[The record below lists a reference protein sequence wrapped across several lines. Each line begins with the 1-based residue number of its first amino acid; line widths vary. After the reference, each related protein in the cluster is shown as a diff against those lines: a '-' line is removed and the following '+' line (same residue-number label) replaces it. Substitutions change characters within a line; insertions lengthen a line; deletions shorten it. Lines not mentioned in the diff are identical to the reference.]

1 MAALPTHVRGGNPT
15 AAPSFAGRK
24 TLRVKEKYVLV
35 LVLIT
40 FGFVL
45 YGSFFFLPD
54 KIDQLQ
60 VVREIEDGLFKPP
73 ILEIPRLGQGNH
85 DDQRKFADKVLA
97 NKQKASEEQKA
108 ILEGARN
115 SVNQSAGFLPVASK
129 DKDQALA
136 EPAVRPPPMTPTP
149 SISSSSSSSSRPAE
163 AFLNGMQADA
173 HRRERER
180 LLQAMNKKDGK
191 DHYGFP
197 GGEPGSGEP
206 KHPDVRM
213 KRNKVRDMMRHAW
226 SGYAKFAWGA
236 NELKPISAKGHSA
249 SIFGSR
255 HLGATIVDGLDTLY
269 LMGMLKEYMAGR
281 DWIAEKL
288 NIDDGTSDIS
298 VFEVN
303 IRFVGGLLS
312 CYALT
317 GDHVFKDKA
326 VAIAKKLLPAFNTPS
341 GLPFAMVNLKTG
353 NGRNWGWASAG
364 CSILSEVGTLHL
376 EFAYLSNI
384 TGDPIY
390 LNKVLQ
396 VRKVLDGLTK
406 PNGLYPNYIS
416 PKTVTGRWGNQ
427 HVSVGALGDSFYEYL
442 LKAWIQGGKKDDK
455 TRKTYDDAMA
465 AIETKLF
472 QRSQKNHFLY
482 VAEWKSGRLEHKF
495 DHLACFVGGMFA
507 LGAQSLDDEEKA
519 KWMKSAEDIAT
530 TCHESYIRTP
540 TKIGPESFRFDA
552 FGNEAVA
559 IRRNEKY
566 YILRPE
572 VFETYFVLWRFT
584 KDPKYREW
592 GWEAV
597 QALEKHCRVDNGY
610 TGLKDVYAAN
620 PVKDDVQQ
628 SYFLAETLKY
638 LYLLFSDDDL
648 LPLDSWVL
656 NTEAHPLP
664 VLTLTPFQTPRWGEN
679 SPSSLLSLPSA
690 LLADG
695 KNNLSSSSNSSSTDS
710 KGEAASAGRE
720 APLPLQPLNH
730 PFIPFAS
737 ASQQQHHPMSS
748 SASALH
754 PFKIALSPP
763 SPPSASKRERG
774 SESELV
780 MDSAKQQRAPPL
792 SNRDLSFSPSSASS
806 SARNTPYLPVAAPDA
821 AADDK
826 LPPAPAVG
834 GGGRD

>member
-1 MAALPTHVRGGNPT
+1 MVTTTTTITTKHPIWTTQMAALPTHVRGGNPT

-60 VVREIEDGLFKPP
+60 VVREIENGLFKPP
-73 ILEIPRLGQGNH
+73 ILVEPDRERQNH
-85 DDQRKFADKVLA
+85 DDQRRFAGVVLA
-97 NKQKASEEQKA
+97 NKQKASEEQKK
-108 ILEGARN
+108 ILEGVRN
-115 SVNQSAGFLPVASK
+115 SVNQSA
-129 DKDQALA
+129 
-136 EPAVRPPPMTPTP
+136 
-149 SISSSSSSSSRPAE
+149 AE
-163 AFLNGMQADA
+163 AFLSGMQADA
-173 HRRERER
+173 RRRERER
-180 LLQAMNKKDGK
+180 LLQEMNKKDGK

-206 KHPDVRM
+206 KDPDVRM

-269 LMGMLKEYMAGR
+269 LMGLLKEYMTGR

-406 PNGLYPNYIS
+406 PNGLYPNYIN

-540 TKIGPESFRFDA
+540 TKIGPESFRFDS

-679 SPSSLLSLPSA
+679 SPSSRLSLSSA

-695 KNNLSSSSNSSSTDS
+695 KNNLSSSSSNSSSTDS

-720 APLPLQPLNH
+720 APPPLQPLNH
-730 PFIPFAS
+730 PHIPSAS
-737 ASQQQHHPMSS
+737 ASQQQHHPM
-748 SASALH
+748 ASDV
-754 PFKIALSPP
+754 K
-763 SPPSASKRERG
+763 
-774 SESELV
+774 
-780 MDSAKQQRAPPL
+780 
-792 SNRDLSFSPSSASS
+792 
-806 SARNTPYLPVAAPDA
+806 
-821 AADDK
+821 AD
-826 LPPAPAVG
+826 V
-834 GGGRD
+834 